1 MLGEELIVEPPL
13 SRQIYGTK
21 LLVYECFETYLA
33 VVRAVSGRHLFYYQ
47 ESLKPDLYQ
56 LVSGFLTNDFQ
67 VYLRLPG
74 EFVSEEECRVQ
85 FSQLERIVRA
95 KGVELVNGRVEV
107 TAQL

>member
-56 LVSGFLTNDFQ
+56 VVSGFLTNDFLWFGREGADAPCCFPFLFTRR
-67 VYLRLPG
+67 VLREHL
-74 EFVSEEECRVQ
+74 
-85 FSQLERIVRA
+85 
-95 KGVELVNGRVEV
+95 
-107 TAQL
+107 